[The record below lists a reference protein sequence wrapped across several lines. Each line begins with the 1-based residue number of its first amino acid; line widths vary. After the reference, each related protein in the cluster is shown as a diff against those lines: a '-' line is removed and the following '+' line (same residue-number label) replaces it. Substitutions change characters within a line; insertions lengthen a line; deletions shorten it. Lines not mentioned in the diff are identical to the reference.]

1 MEIRL
6 FTATQVEVNQ
16 MAKGVEEGREA
27 QDGSFDDF
35 VASFSAVIAGDRGSE
50 DVKAEA
56 DGVSPVVLAVGSA
69 VNAVVAE
76 DEIVEDDSAPSDGV
90 AEETSLDAGL
100 DIRGMTTMME
110 TPQPVADG
118 TSDEPLVGATSVL
131 QDAFQPVRQYA
142 DGLVEGVLTDADQK
156 TVATV
161 KSFETEPAET
171 PVPASVIQTTKV
183 TAAGA
188 REETKASANV
198 DVRDE
203 TAPVTHD
210 NETEVSGFAV
220 NPNTALYNEP
230 ALAADMATVSLSRT
244 IDPRDG
250 VYMADASRIAVAA
263 YEEKPVREEGAWESV
278 EANEPSGNSG
288 PESKT
293 DDGVEAR
300 GATLEEKGSHEGG
313 EEGGEHNGGGEE
325 SASVVKAERR
335 TSEGEGNGNEA
346 FEVEY
351 APSTGASSND
361 QRQINGPLNHSGIA
375 TEAAFGPDRTID
387 SPARATDA
395 SAGHAETHIDGL
407 FEKLDTGVRMSVR
420 GNGSVRL
427 ELSPEHLGE
436 MEIRLKI
443 EDAKVVAEIR
453 VESAEVKAL
462 LDSDS
467 GRLKEIFNSNGL
479 TLDKYTV
486 EVDMNPMRGKAEGNG
501 YGGNWSQENS
511 SSGNGYGR
519 KPWAGEAEVE
529 AAFGNRIEASAKN
542 GGIDIFA

>member
-6 FTATQVEVNQ
+6 FTATPAEVNQ
-16 MAKGVEEGREA
+16 AVKDAEEGREA
-27 QDGSFDDF
+27 QDGSF
-35 VASFSAVIAGDRGSE
+35 E
-50 DVKAEA
+50 DL
-56 DGVSPVVLAVGSA
+56 LAVA
-69 VNAVVAE
+69 AENELVE
-76 DEIVEDDSAPSDGV
+76 DEAGQKDTIV
-90 AEETSLDAGL
+90 ETSLQGAGF
-100 DIRGMTTMME
+100 GMKDMKPAE
-110 TPQPVADG
+110 EIPQPVENETNDDA
-118 TSDEPLVGATSVL
+118 LVIAAPVL
-131 QDAFQPVRQYA
+131 QSAFQPMRQYA
-142 DGLVEGVLTDADQK
+142 GVEEGVLTDADQK
-156 TVATV
+156 TGATV
-161 KSFETEPAET
+161 RSFDTEPAET
-171 PVPASVIQTTKV
+171 SVPAFVSQTPEETV
-183 TAAGA
+183 AGA
-188 REETKASANV
+188 KEEAKVSAND

-203 TAPVTHD
+203 TATATHD
-210 NETEVSGFAV
+210 NGAEVSGVAV
-220 NPNTALYNEP
+220 NPNAAPYNDPAPVTDTAAFSPSSRVEP
-230 ALAADMATVSLSRT
+230 G
-244 IDPRDG
+244 DG
-250 VYMADASRIAVAA
+250 VYMADTSRTAVAA
-263 YEEKPVREEGAWESV
+263 SEEKPVREDGAWESV

-293 DDGVEAR
+293 DDGVGAS
-300 GATLEEKGSHEGG
+300 GATLEEKGAQEGG

-325 SASVVKAERR
+325 GASVVKAERR

-375 TEAAFGPDRTID
+375 TEAAFGPDLTIG

-395 SAGHAETHIDGL
+395 VAGRAETHIDGL
-407 FEKLDTGVRMSVR
+407 FEKLDTGVRMSVQ
-420 GNGSVRL
+420 GGKSVRL

-443 EDAKVVAEIR
+443 EDAKVAAEIR

-511 SSGNGYGR
+511 SNGNGYGR
-519 KPWAGEAEVE
+519 KPWTGEAEVE
-529 AAFGNRIEASAKN
+529 AAFGNRREASAKN